1 MGNVRFPISGAEESG
16 KRRAGVRL
24 NAIKPSDYAM
34 SNINT

>member
-1 MGNVRFPISGAEESG
+1 MGNVRFPISGVEKSG

-24 NAIKPSDYAM
+24 NAIKPTAM